1 MRKMIEIR
9 ELSKAYKDNVLFQDM
24 DFDVARGG
32 IYGIIG
38 KNGSGK
44 SVLLKMICGLVLP
57 DDGTIEVAGN
67 AVEDGKFPQNIGVI
81 LDCAGFLPQCSG
93 IENLSII
100 AKVRNKIG
108 KRELDDVMRKVGLD
122 PALKVKVG
130 KYSLGMKQRLAL
142 AQAIMEKPELLIL
155 DEPMNAIDAETVVE
169 MRQLLKKL
177 NIEDGVTILM
187 TSHNHEDIEDMCT
200 DVYEITDG
208 NLCLKSTSNGNNG
221 HGK

>member
-1 MRKMIEIR
+1 MKKVVKIR
-9 ELSKAYKDNVLFQDM
+9 GLSKAYKDNVLFKDM
-24 DFDVARGG
+24 DFDVIKGG

-57 DDGTIEVAGN
+57 DDGTIEVDGS
-67 AVEDGKFPQNIGVI
+67 AVEDGRFPQNIGVI

-108 KRELDDVMRKVGLD
+108 KKELEDVMRKVGLD

-130 KYSLGMKQRLAL
+130 
-142 AQAIMEKPELLIL
+142 
-155 DEPMNAIDAETVVE
+155 
-169 MRQLLKKL
+169 
-177 NIEDGVTILM
+177 
-187 TSHNHEDIEDMCT
+187 
-200 DVYEITDG
+200 
-208 NLCLKSTSNGNNG
+208 
-221 HGK
+221 